1 LQGQPGG
8 HNYFW
13 GGLCHPRPPLSYVP
27 GLHSVKIVGW
37 GVENG
42 NPYWL
47 AVNSWGCMWGKLK
60 GFFKIR
66 RGVNECGIEQHV
78 LAGIAR
84 LEAKTEAPQSSAE
97 AKTEE
102 PQSSA
107 TSSSSPWL
115 LVALV
120 SAGIVIAVMA
130 IALFVKKKN
139 MESVINYFRMKS

>member
-1 LQGQPGG
+1 LAISGV
-8 HNYFW
+8 YTYTI
-13 GGLCHPRPPLSYVP
+13 GGLVSPHT
-27 GLHSVKIVGW
+27 VKIIGW

-47 AVNSWGCMWGKLK
+47 AANSWGCMWGKLK

-66 RGVNECGIEQHV
+66 RGVNECGIEQNV

-107 TSSSSPWL
+107 TSSSSPWF

-120 SAGIVIAVMA
+120 SAGIVVAVMA
-130 IALFVKKKN
+130 IALFVKKKS
-139 MESVINYFRMKS
+139 MESVINYFRTKS

>member
-1 LQGQPGG
+1 MGSGKRKSLLARGQQ
-8 HNYFW
+8 
-13 GGLCHPRPPLSYVP
+13 L
-27 GLHSVKIVGW
+27 GLHV
-37 GVENG
+37 
-42 NPYWL
+42 
-47 AVNSWGCMWGKLK
+47 GKLK

-66 RGVNECGIEQHV
+66 RGVNECGIEQNV

-107 TSSSSPWL
+107 TSSSSPWF

-120 SAGIVIAVMA
+120 SAGIVVAVMA
-130 IALFVKKKN
+130 IALFVKKKS
-139 MESVINYFRMKS
+139 MESVINYFRTK